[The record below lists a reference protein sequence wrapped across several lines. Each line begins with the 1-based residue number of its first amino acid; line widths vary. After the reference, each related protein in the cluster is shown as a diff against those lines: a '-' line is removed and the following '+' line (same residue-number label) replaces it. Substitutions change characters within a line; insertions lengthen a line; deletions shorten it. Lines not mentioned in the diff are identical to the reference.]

1 MRPAAGAGFR
11 MKTILVP
18 VDLTAAAEHIVVYA
32 NKLALR
38 LGAEVALLYCHHGP
52 ALTPAAEADY
62 RQRLQTLAE
71 RLRYVQ
77 LTRHDGRRLRYQL
90 QVRPGCL
97 HDCVR
102 AVVQATGAELV
113 LMNLEHI
120 DCGEAPLSG
129 NHAVRITE
137 LAGCPVLVVPPG
149 PRPLPTRLAF
159 LADFG
164 ALSPEALP
172 GVAALAQGLRAR
184 LQLVHFYRRLDFT
197 ALLGIK
203 RGMQAIRAAL
213 GPVPIDSRLVLDDEP
228 LEGIGEFC
236 TQMQVQLLLFAPA
249 SRAQLHHFFDG
260 CYAKTQAY
268 HTRIP
273 VLVLPQQLR
282 AAEAFCCEQCATRH
296 HAAQAAPAAVNAAA
310 E

>member
-1 MRPAAGAGFR
+1 

-18 VDLTAAAEHIVVYA
+18 VDLTAAAEHTVVYA

-38 LGAEVALLYCHHGP
+38 LGAEVVLLYCHHGP
-52 ALTPAAEADY
+52 ALTPATEAEY

-77 LTRHDGRRLRYQL
+77 LTRQDGRRLRYQL
-90 QVRPGCL
+90 RVRPGCL
-97 HDCVR
+97 HDCIRQV
-102 AVVQATGAELV
+102 ADDCGAGLVV
-113 LMNLEHI
+113 MNLEHI
-120 DCGEAPLSG
+120 DCGEAPVSG

-149 PRPLPTRLAF
+149 ARPLPTRLAF

-164 ALSPEALP
+164 TLRPEALP
-172 GVAALAQGLRAR
+172 GVAELAHGLRAR

-203 RGMQAIRAAL
+203 RGMQAIRNAL
-213 GPVPIDSRLVLDDEP
+213 TGIHIDSRLVLDDDP
-228 LEGIGEFC
+228 LEGIGEHC
-236 TQMQVQLLLFAPA
+236 AQMQVQLLVFAPA

-282 AAEAFCCEQCATRH
+282 AAEEFCCEQCADQPH
-296 HAAQAAPAAVNAAA
+296 LAQIEQAAVAT